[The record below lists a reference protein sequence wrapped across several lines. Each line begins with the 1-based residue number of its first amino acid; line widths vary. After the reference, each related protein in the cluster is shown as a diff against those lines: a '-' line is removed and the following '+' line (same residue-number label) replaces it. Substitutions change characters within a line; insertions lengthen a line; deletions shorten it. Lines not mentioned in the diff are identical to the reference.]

1 MAYRSMLRCGIAAAL
16 MVMGASV
23 PAVADQAYGGR
34 TVDGLYLNNL
44 EKLEQGWRDAAA
56 VWYYHTSQGSQM
68 MHYDIF
74 LALEMADSEQMLKD
88 AVVDRFNYLPA
99 ASTYWNPDL
108 LPIGFAKD
116 RDGTTS
122 WIGMTCAACH
132 TGRVDHNG
140 HKVLI
145 DGAPSLGDLSGLIAG
160 MSDALKAARTDGVK
174 QARFVE
180 RMLGKRPSRTAVVA
194 LLKRLDANIAHVND
208 IVLDSFLTAPGD
220 QKVVWGHGRT
230 DAFGMIFNR
239 VASTDLKFA
248 GNRQPPNAPVSYPHI
263 WDTGRFN
270 WVQWNAVVPNNT
282 VVEKLFRNS
291 GEVLGV
297 FGTATLAKPTSS
309 HNYYNSSLRV
319 TDLLY
324 MEELVETM
332 TAPKWTDLFG
342 GLNAD
347 KVARGGEIYG
357 KTCAG
362 CHQLLPAGTG
372 PFEVGLTKVT
382 AVGTDPVMA
391 RNALRVVETRQLA
404 GSVMPPRL
412 GTPLASPKDLGVK
425 LLANAVAGSVVGRFA
440 DPFQDGVFFALA
452 DRGVRLWKAKEAV
465 DGGEISLATD
475 KRRIHDALSAA
486 VRLMGERATP
496 DLSSYKSRPLDGI
509 WATAPFL
516 HNGSVPNLYQL
527 LLPAVQRDKTFK
539 VGSFKYDAKHV
550 GYITDEG
557 GSTYDTTKLGN
568 SNAGHEYGANLSDED
583 RWALIEYLKSL

>member
-1 MAYRSMLRCGIAAAL
+1 MAYRSILHKGIATAL
-16 MVMGASV
+16 MVAGVAM
-23 PAVADQAYGGR
+23 PAIADQGYGGR
-34 TVDGLYLNNL
+34 TVDGLYLDKV

-74 LALEMADSEQMLKD
+74 LALEMADSPLMLKD
-88 AVVDRFNYLPA
+88 AVVDRYGYLPA
-99 ASTYWNPDL
+99 ASQYWNPDL

-116 RDGTTS
+116 SDRNNS

-132 TGRVDHNG
+132 TGRIDHAG

-160 MSDALKAARTDGVK
+160 MSDALKAARTDSVK
-174 QARFVE
+174 QARFIE
-180 RMLGKRPSRTAVVA
+180 RILGKRPRKAAVAA
-194 LLKRLDANIAHVND
+194 LLKRLDDNIAHLND

-239 VASTDLKFA
+239 VAATDLKFA

-263 WDTGRFN
+263 WETGRFN
-270 WVQWNAVVPNNT
+270 WVQWNAVVPNTT
-282 VVEKLFRNS
+282 VVEKLFRNA

-297 FGTATLAKPTSS
+297 FGKAKLVAPTSK
-309 HNYYNSSLRV
+309 HNYYLSSLRV
-319 TDLLY
+319 TELLA

-372 PFEVGLTKVT
+372 PFDVGLTDVKV
-382 AVGTDPVMA
+382 VGTDPVMSQ
-391 RNALRVVETRQLA
+391 NALRSVETRQLA
-404 GSVMPPRL
+404 GSVMPPRI
-412 GTPLASPKDLGVK
+412 GKPLAAPKDLGVK
-425 LLANAVAGSVVGRFA
+425 LLANAVAGSVIGRFA
-440 DPFQDGVFFALA
+440 DPFQDGVFELA
-452 DRGVRLWKAKEAV
+452 DRGLKLWNAKLEV
-465 DGGEISLATD
+465 DGGQISLSTE
-475 KRRIHDALSAA
+475 KQRVHDALLAA
-486 VRLMGERATP
+486 IKLMGDRATP
-496 DLSSYKSRPLDGI
+496 NLSSYKSRPLDGI

-527 LLPAVQRDKTFK
+527 LLPAAQRDKTFK
-539 VGSFKYDAKHV
+539 VGSFKYDARHV
-550 GYITDEG
+550 GYVTDEG
-557 GSTYDTTKLGN
+557 GTTFDTTRLGN
-568 SNAGHEYGANLSDED
+568 SNAGHEYGASLSDED